1 MSGKTDVDPEF
12 NAMQVVFNALKDLDA
27 DAQKRV
33 LEYVLRRLALDTEQL
48 SAERSGNTFSPT
60 QLAREAEELK
70 SESAVTTTAPAADD
84 EFEGISSVAQR
95 WMRRNG
101 LSPKQLSKLF
111 TLGVDEID
119 LIAKSVPGKTT
130 KQKMRSVALLTGV
143 AAFLGSGAA
152 RVNHQ
157 ALKEALSDYNAYD
170 VNNFAS
176 YLKDM
181 AGEISGS
188 KESGYTLTARGLAAA
203 AEIIS
208 EVTAS
213 K

>member
-1 MSGKTDVDPEF
+1 ST
-12 NAMQVVFNALKDLDA
+12 
-27 DAQKRV
+27 
-33 LEYVLRRLALDTEQL
+33 
-48 SAERSGNTFSPT
+48 ERSGTTFSPT

-70 SESAVTTTAPAADD
+70 SESATTTTAPATDD

-157 ALKEALSDYNAYD
+157 
-170 VNNFAS
+170 
-176 YLKDM
+176 
-181 AGEISGS
+181 
-188 KESGYTLTARGLAAA
+188 
-203 AEIIS
+203 
-208 EVTAS
+208 
-213 K
+213 

>member
-1 MSGKTDVDPEF
+1 MTGKTDEDPEF
-12 NAMQVVFNALKDLDA
+12 NAMRVVFSALKDLDA

-33 LEYVLRRLALDTEQL
+33 LEYVLRRLAVDTEQL
-48 SAERSGNTFSPT
+48 SADRSGNTFSPT

-70 SESAVTTTAPAADD
+70 SEPAITPTAAATDD
-84 EFEGISSVAQR
+84 EFEGISPVAQR

-143 AAFLGSGAA
+143 AAFLSSGAA

-157 ALKEALSDYNAYD
+157 ALKEALSHYNAYD